1 MNMLIL
7 EKLKNSVNLKPKA
20 VKQINPNLIAFVKW
34 SFMIVLFSHLAA
46 TILTSWML
54 GFFGKMSSSNSMSIP
69 AVANAQAIKIQNT
82 LNLRDMQKSVIERN
96 IFNSEGKLPDESEA
110 TAGGSS
116 AGQFDIN
123 AACRKPNLPIELSG
137 IIYAGKGGESLAIIQ
152 EKGYSEVDVYRKG
165 DAIIGNEAAVIYAI
179 DQYRVILNNNGVKE
193 CLDLSYGS
201 EYIDAVSGNKGG
213 AKAVAAVDA
222 SKIGGSEEQC
232 PPSVISL
239 DGPYIEQNL
248 GPGFAI
254 ILDQGRLVPHNEDN
268 KMVGFK
274 LIAVKSNSLWRKIGM
289 NTGDIVTN
297 VNDVSM
303 SLPDQGFMIYQA
315 LQDDREIR
323 VQFKKNGTTPC
334 SLTIQVK

>member
-7 EKLKNSVNLKPKA
+7 EKIKNSVNLKPKA
-20 VKQINPNLIAFVKW
+20 AKHINPKLVAFVKW
-34 SFMIVLFSHLAA
+34 SFMIVLFSHLSA

-54 GFFGKMSSSNSMSIP
+54 GFFGKMSTSNSLPIP

-82 LNLRDMQKSVIERN
+82 LNLRDVQNIVVERN
-96 IFNSEGKLPDESEA
+96 IFNSEGKLPEESEA
-110 TAGGSS
+110 NSAAG
-116 AGQFDIN
+116 AGEQFDIN
-123 AACRKPNLPIELSG
+123 AACRKPNLPIELTGVIYSG
-137 IIYAGKGGESLAIIQ
+137 KNGDSLAIIQ
-152 EKGYSEVDVYRKG
+152 EKGYTEADIYRKG
-165 DAIIGNEAAVIYAI
+165 DAIIGNETAVIYAI

-193 CLDLSYGS
+193 CLDLSYGT
-201 EYIDAVSGNKGG
+201 EFIDAMSGNKN
-213 AKAVAAVDA
+213 A
-222 SKIGGSEEQC
+222 SKTVSVGDPTKMGGGEEQC
-232 PPSVISL
+232 PPSVISV

-254 ILDQGRLVPHNEDN
+254 ILDQGRLIPHNEDN
-268 KMVGFK
+268 KMVGFR
-274 LIAVKSNSLWRKIGM
+274 LISVKANSLWHKIGM
-289 NTGDIVTN
+289 YDGDVITN

-323 VQFKKNGTTPC
+323 VQFKKKGTTPC